1 MLELKAPG
9 VGPYI
14 LSAEELRLIEKMRE
28 KLALRLVGCQQRE
41 WKRVRMRRKR
51 RGSRCPFYHIIVR
64 VVADVE

>member
-28 KLALRLVGCQQRE
+28 KLALRLVGCQQME

-51 RGSRCPFYHIIVR
+51 RGSRCLFYHIIVR